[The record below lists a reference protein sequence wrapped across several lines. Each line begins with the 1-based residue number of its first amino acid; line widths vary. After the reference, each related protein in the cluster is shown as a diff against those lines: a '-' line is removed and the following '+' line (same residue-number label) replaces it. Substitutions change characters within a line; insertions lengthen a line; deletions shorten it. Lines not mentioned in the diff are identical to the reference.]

1 MAALMQYVTPTL
13 LIPVVV
19 LAALFYFFVYY
30 WRAMSPRHGTL
41 EWVDLASSVP
51 PRASFTFSLH
61 PMERR
66 DALPLLLLTG
76 LYCVT
81 AFFRLGSFTNPQQ
94 FSQLAAQE
102 QASITLTET
111 RTLSRILYYPGLNT
125 GGYLLEVS
133 SDGKTWHALQFHE
146 KNDEAGTAAYYDWT
160 KNPVVGSDPSLSHKY
175 SEMFKWLEVV
185 PQEPIEIKY
194 LRLTGLP
201 SGGKPWLELGELA
214 LYDEQNRLITG
225 NDLAQTDENAALLFD
240 EQNTIPAQP
249 SWYNSSYFDEIYHPR
264 TALEHMRNIY
274 PYEITHPPLGK
285 LFMSLGIQLF
295 GMTPFG
301 WRFIGTL
308 FGVGM
313 VPLLYVFMKNLFGK
327 TLIAVCGTALFTFD
341 FMHLTQTRIATIDT
355 YGVFFILA
363 MYFFM
368 YRYLTLPP
376 GTSFAKGALPLFL
389 SGLMWG
395 IGAASKWTVIYGAAG
410 LAVLYFIGLY
420 FKWRDWPREAGALPF
435 APWLIKTLLFS
446 VLCFVVIPGVIY
458 TLSYIPYASA
468 QGEVTVPSVI
478 KAMVE
483 NQKYMLNYHK
493 GVNEPHGYSSR
504 WYQWIVDGRPILYYL
519 DSNQAAS
526 TGLKTA
532 FGAFNNPIVSWAGL
546 LAILTLIFRPLVDWI
561 RRRRG
566 GATPGLSALDGKA
579 LFILVGYFSQLV
591 PWMLIFRTTFAYH
604 YFPSMLFL
612 TLALAYVMDG
622 LIERAPEGW
631 RWAVFGLTGS
641 AVAAYA
647 AFYPVLIGL
656 TVPAW
661 YTTNFLRW
669 LPSWPF

>member
-13 LIPVVV
+13 LIPVAV

-30 WRAMSPRHGTL
+30 WRAMSPRRGTL
-41 EWVDLASSVP
+41 EWVDLASSAP
-51 PRASFTFSLH
+51 PRPSFAFSLH

-66 DALPLLLLTG
+66 DILPLLLLTAV
-76 LYCVT
+76 YCAT
-81 AFFRLGSFTNPQQ
+81 AFFQLGSFTNPQQ

-102 QASITLTET
+102 SANITLTES
-111 RTLSRILYYPGLNT
+111 RTLSRILYYPGLNV
-125 GGYLLEVS
+125 GGYQLEVS
-133 SDGKTWHALQFHE
+133 SDGETWHALRFYE
-146 KNDEAGTAAYYDWT
+146 KDEETGVPAHYGWVEGAAQE
-160 KNPVVGSDPSLSHKY
+160 NALSLSHKY

-185 PQEPIEIKY
+185 PQETIEAKY

-214 LYDEQNRLITG
+214 LYDEQNQLITG
-225 NDLAQTDENAALLFD
+225 ADIAQADEKGALLFD
-240 EQNTIPAQP
+240 EQETVPAHP

-285 LFMSLGIQLF
+285 LLLSLGIRLF

-301 WRFIGTL
+301 WRFIGAL

-313 VPLLYVFMKNLFGK
+313 VPLLYVFMKNVFGK

-376 GTSFAKGALPLFL
+376 GTSFRKGALPLFL

-395 IGAASKWTVIYGAAG
+395 IGAASKWTVIYGAVG
-410 LAVLYFIGLY
+410 LAILYFIGLY
-420 FKWRDWPREAGALPF
+420 FKWRDWPREEGALPF
-435 APWLIKTLLFS
+435 APWLTKTLLFS

-458 TLSYIPYASA
+458 TLSYIPYAAA
-468 QGEVTVPSVI
+468 QGEVTVRSVI
-478 KAMVE
+478 SAMVE

-519 DSNQAAS
+519 DSSQVET

-546 LAILTLIFRPLVDWI
+546 LAILTLMFRPLVDFI
-561 RRRRG
+561 RRRG
-566 GATPGLSALDGKA
+566 GRAAPDLPALDGKA

-591 PWMLIFRTTFAYH
+591 PWMLISRTTFAYH

-622 LIERAPEGW
+622 LVERAPKGW
-631 RWAVFGLTGS
+631 RLAVFGLTGS
-641 AVAAYA
+641 TVAVYA

-656 TVPAW
+656 AVPAW
-661 YTTNFLRW
+661 YTTNLLRW